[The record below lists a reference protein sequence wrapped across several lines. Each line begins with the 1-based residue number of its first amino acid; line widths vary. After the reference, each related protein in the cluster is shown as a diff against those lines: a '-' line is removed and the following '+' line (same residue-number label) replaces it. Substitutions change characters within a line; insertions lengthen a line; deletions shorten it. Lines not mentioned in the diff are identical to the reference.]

1 MIRAAGRCY
10 RILRNYHSP
19 RCISNSVVGRYSC
32 RKFNNNEYLVYKH
45 IGPSH
50 WWLNTSDITKDIGAR
65 DGVFLVVAGA
75 FVEDSSA
82 MFEKVKSLQQRYPL
96 LNVMGFQLCAEGSSD
111 AVCSRLAKIIMR
123 EYITFPIL
131 VSNKHVSEVA
141 DTVGYILLKGME
153 GPLLMHDKDAESEI
167 LEIAI
172 KDLIVEPKEKP
183 GLLHNL
189 RGTWVK
195 PLDAFKEPRLCS
207 SLQNLLLYFP
217 GCIEVDEVNGLFFLS
232 DTNHH
237 RIIVF
242 ASNGEILDSIGSS
255 PGFEDGEFESS
266 KIMRPAALLYDDA
279 EDSLYFVDSEYT
291 LHICGA
297 SKLLS
302 HTMKL
307 WERVIERRV
316 RRETRV
322 SKNQFGFMPGRSTTE
337 AIHLIRSLMEK
348 YRERQRDLHMVFLDL
363 EKAYD
368 SVPQV
373 GLHQG
378 CAISPYLFT
387 LILEIS
393 RGIQENI
400 PWCMIFAD
408 DIVLIAESAEEL
420 NNRLESWRKAL
431 EDNGLRVSREKT
443 KYLRCDFGRYEVVH
457 QEVDIRIG
465 DRILQPKESF
475 RYLGSVMHRAGRI
488 DEDVTH
494 RIKTGW
500 VKWRAA
506 FGVLCDRRIP
516 LKLKGKFY
524 RVAIRPA
531 MLYGS
536 ECWPITKA
544 QANRVEVAELR
555 MLRWTS
561 GKTMVDMI
569 PNGVFRV
576 ELGVDS
582 IIDKMREGRLRWFG
596 HVKRRPQSA
605 PVRRVEAMA
614 VEGSRRRGRPKLR
627 WEDRIKL
634 DMKELLLS
642 VDMTSDRNEWRD
654 RIRISGVRVGSVYI
668 SPPPYP
674 APAGLGIIVVVV
686 VNHAIRRADMESRT
700 VETFYPKPI
709 VHETRS
715 GPFSW
720 IMDKFWSKRDVPS
733 NSEEVDSKL
742 LFYPWHLLK
751 SLENDLFVLN
761 RSFETLWIIDMS
773 CGLLKEVVKGFANI
787 MEICGP
793 LILKKSSL
801 LKEIPSSSL
810 PQHIATK
817 VSVEGILH
825 AGLVSS
831 VATFQD
837 NVVICDSDGQVV
849 LKYNKKSQ
857 SMSSF
862 EFSKFGILGLP
873 YWLVTPMES
882 AYASGFGV
890 PGVHADH
897 IQHFSLLPGRI
908 NIQMKVEIPEDT
920 ELVEPLDEGCIWR
933 QTRGTATE
941 VLGAENKAES
951 TEKVGVAQQWYD
963 ELDELASLTEQ
974 ELKAEE
980 DKISDA
986 KVQDGKI
993 CIDCAVDTSPGTSE
1007 VIINAA
1013 LYLRIKKL
1021 QNQKDES
1028 KKLQATRLANL
1039 LSPSGEDKAKTD
1051 ACAQILL
1058 TSEKTPEKFIF
1069 LRPLHV
1075 RLKINSRDH
1084 PKAENSKDIILTESS
1099 IEVNVSLK

>member
-1 MIRAAGRCY
+1 MLRAAGRCY
-10 RILRNYHSP
+10 RILRNYHSS
-19 RCISNSVVGRYSC
+19 RCISNSVGRYSC
-32 RKFNNNEYLVYKH
+32 RKFDNDVLVYKQCTYRFSTSLESCKTSRSEVYALSVF
-45 IGPSH
+45 IRSSLNELEGPSH
-50 WWLNTSDITKDIGAR
+50 WWLNRSDVTKDIGAR

-75 FVEDSSA
+75 FVEDSSL
-82 MFEKVKSLQQRYPL
+82 MFEKVKSVQQRYPS
-96 LNVMGFQLCAEGSSD
+96 LNVIGFQLCAEGSSD
-111 AVCSRLAKIIMR
+111 AVRSRLAKIVMR

-131 VSNKHVSEVA
+131 VSNKSVSEVA
-141 DTVGYILLKGME
+141 DRAGYILFKGTE
-153 GPLLMHDKDAESEI
+153 GPLLLHDKDVESEI
-167 LEIAI
+167 LETAI
-172 KDLIVEPKEKP
+172 KDLIVETKEKP

-207 SLQNLLLYFP
+207 PLQNSLLYFP

-279 EDSLYFVDSEYT
+279 EDSLYFVDSE
-291 LHICGA
+291 
-297 SKLLS
+297 
-302 HTMKL
+302 
-307 WERVIERRV
+307 
-316 RRETRV
+316 
-322 SKNQFGFMPGRSTTE
+322 
-337 AIHLIRSLMEK
+337 
-348 YRERQRDLHMVFLDL
+348 
-363 EKAYD
+363 
-368 SVPQV
+368 
-373 GLHQG
+373 
-378 CAISPYLFT
+378 
-387 LILEIS
+387 
-393 RGIQENI
+393 
-400 PWCMIFAD
+400 
-408 DIVLIAESAEEL
+408 
-420 NNRLESWRKAL
+420 
-431 EDNGLRVSREKT
+431 
-443 KYLRCDFGRYEVVH
+443 
-457 QEVDIRIG
+457 
-465 DRILQPKESF
+465 
-475 RYLGSVMHRAGRI
+475 
-488 DEDVTH
+488 
-494 RIKTGW
+494 
-500 VKWRAA
+500 
-506 FGVLCDRRIP
+506 
-516 LKLKGKFY
+516 
-524 RVAIRPA
+524 
-531 MLYGS
+531 
-536 ECWPITKA
+536 
-544 QANRVEVAELR
+544 
-555 MLRWTS
+555 
-561 GKTMVDMI
+561 
-569 PNGVFRV
+569 
-576 ELGVDS
+576 
-582 IIDKMREGRLRWFG
+582 
-596 HVKRRPQSA
+596 
-605 PVRRVEAMA
+605 
-614 VEGSRRRGRPKLR
+614 
-627 WEDRIKL
+627 
-634 DMKELLLS
+634 
-642 VDMTSDRNEWRD
+642 
-654 RIRISGVRVGSVYI
+654 
-668 SPPPYP
+668 
-674 APAGLGIIVVVV
+674 
-686 VNHAIRRADMESRT
+686 NHAIRRADMESRT

-709 VHETRS
+709 VHETKS

-720 IMDKFWSKRDVPS
+720 IMDKLWSKRDVPS
-733 NSEEVDSKL
+733 DSEEVDSKL

-751 SLENDLFVLN
+751 SVENELFVLN

-773 CGLLKEVVKGFANI
+773 SGLLKEVVKGFANI

-793 LILKKSSL
+793 LIQEKSSL

-817 VSVEGILH
+817 FSVEGISH

-831 VATFQD
+831 VATFQG
-837 NVVICDSDGQVV
+837 NIVICDSDGQVV

-857 SMSSF
+857 AMSSF

-873 YWLVTPMES
+873 YWLVSPMES
-882 AYASGFGV
+882 AYAAGFGV
-890 PGVHADH
+890 PGVHVDH

-941 VLGAENKAES
+941 ILGAENKAES

-980 DKISDA
+980 DQVSDA

-1021 QNQKDES
+1021 QNQKDDS
-1028 KKLQATRLANL
+1028 KKLQATRLASL
-1039 LSPSGEDKAKTD
+1039 LNPSGIDKVKTD

-1058 TSEKTPEKFIF
+1058 TSEKTPEEFVF